1 MNNCPVSVVGAQRRH
16 RILFVGKDHERKGS
30 QVLLKAFETV
40 RRAIPDAELHMVG
53 PSATESDREGV
64 FAHGILSRAT
74 ASGRRELDDLFST
87 SSVFCMPSRYEP
99 FGIAFV
105 EAMSAGLP
113 CVGTAKWAM
122 PEIIKDGETG
132 WLVADGAV
140 DELARVLSAALKD
153 PLLCQRMGARG
164 RERAASRF
172 TWDHVAARAASDLAS
187 IIEAGVSNRE
197 TSVTA

>member
-1 MNNCPVSVVGAQRRH
+1 
-16 RILFVGKDHERKGS
+16 
-30 QVLLKAFETV
+30 
-40 RRAIPDAELHMVG
+40 
-53 PSATESDREGV
+53 
-64 FAHGILSRAT
+64 
-74 ASGRRELDDLFST
+74 
-87 SSVFCMPSRYEP
+87 
-99 FGIAFV
+99 
-105 EAMSAGLP
+105 
-113 CVGTAKWAM
+113 M